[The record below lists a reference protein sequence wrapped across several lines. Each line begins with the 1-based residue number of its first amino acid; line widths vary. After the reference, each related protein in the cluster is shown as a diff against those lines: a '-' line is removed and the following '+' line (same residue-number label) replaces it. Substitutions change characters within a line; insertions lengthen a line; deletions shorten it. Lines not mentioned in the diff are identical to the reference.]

1 MNIAGIEYNLNYKAL
16 EIYISGCN
24 SPHCDN
30 CHNKELWNYTEGK
43 YYLEY
48 IPSILSKINTGMIN
62 HIWLLGGEPL
72 DQDEN
77 KLLDLILKIKQNV
90 SIWLW
95 TRYYEIPNNI
105 LNNIDYA
112 KIGEFNQK
120 LKSYKEPLF
129 GITLVS
135 NNQKIIKINT
145 GKPNEH

>member
-1 MNIAGIEYNLNYKAL
+1 MNIAGIDYNLNYKAL

-24 SPHCDN
+24 SPHCNN
-30 CHNKELWNYTEGK
+30 CHNKALWSHKEGK

-48 IPSILSKINTGMIN
+48 IPSILNKINTKMVN
-62 HIWLLGGEPL
+62 NIWLLGGEPL

-77 KLLDLILKIKQNV
+77 KLLDLILKIKKNV

-105 LNNIDYA
+105 LNNINYA

-129 GITLVS
+129 GITLAS

-145 GKPNEH
+145 GKYNEY